1 MKTILKTMAM
11 FLAASLIF
19 TSCRKDEKEALEDT
33 ATSGDNEQAE
43 GISDETSNI
52 ADNAAKLG
60 NNFSM
65 RTDGSNAAYE
75 LLSQCATVTHDTISS
90 PRSLTID
97 FGTTNCLCNDG
108 RYRRGKIMVTYTGR
122 YFDIGS
128 VRTSTFDNFYRNDNK
143 IEGTRTVTNNG
154 LNSSGQYSW
163 TINATNMKIT
173 RTDGTFH
180 TWSSTRTRTM
190 TAGQNTPLIW
200 SDDEYTITGSANGT
214 NRNGITYTANIT
226 TPLHRAMSCK
236 WIDSGVITIS
246 PTGKVERQLDYGNG
260 ICDNE
265 AIMIVGSRSR
275 TITLN

>member
-1 MKTILKTMAM
+1 MKITFKTMAIL
-11 FLAASLIF
+11 FAFSLAFS
-19 TSCRKDEKEALEDT
+19 SCRKDEREALEDV

-43 GISDETSNI
+43 GMSDEASNI

-65 RTDGSNAAYE
+65 RTDGSTSAYE
-75 LLSQCATVTHDTISS
+75 LLSQCATVTHDTVSN
-90 PRSLTID
+90 PRALTID

-108 RYRRGKIMVTYTGR
+108 RYRRGKILVTYTGR

-128 VRTSTFDNFYRNDNK
+128 VRTINFDNFYRNDNK
-143 IEGTRTVTNNG
+143 VEGTRTVTNNG
-154 LNSSGQYSW
+154 LNSSGQYNW
-163 TINATNMKIT
+163 TINASNMKIT

-190 TAGQNTPLIW
+190 TAGQGTAQIW
-200 SDDEYTITGSANGT
+200 SDDEYTITGSASGT
-214 NRNGITYTANIT
+214 NRNGIAYTANIT
-226 TPLHRAMSCK
+226 TPLHRAMSCR

-246 PTGKVERQLDYGNG
+246 PTGKAERELDYGSGN
-260 ICDNE
+260 CDNE
-265 AIMIVGSRSR
+265 ATIRVGNRTK